1 MLQSYATSTF
11 ISLAFGMVA
20 VGYFAAYPTG
30 AFTEMDVDKT
40 GLGGRDAMFE
50 GILYEGDENE
60 RGYFRTTIGANI
72 YLCLY
77 SYVCGEADAHQF
89 NVVADEIHLFA
100 ERDKILLIVVENVTQ
115 QAT

>member
-1 MLQSYATSTF
+1 
-11 ISLAFGMVA
+11 
-20 VGYFAAYPTG
+20 
-30 AFTEMDVDKT
+30 
-40 GLGGRDAMFE
+40 MFE

-100 ERDKILLIVVENVTQ
+100 KRDKILLIVVENVTQ